1 MNSKKSI
8 ATIQKAIIIGVALYV
23 VLPDIFI
30 GPIDDT
36 AIALVAGIAETV
48 LGFAKSRIAEP
59 VHDKRLVESLHEE
72 LENY

>member
-1 MNSKKSI
+1 MNSKTSI
-8 ATIQKAIIIGVALYV
+8 STIQKVIIIGAALYV

-36 AIALVAGIAETV
+36 VMALIAGIAEVV

-59 VHDKRLVESLHEE
+59 VHDEW
-72 LENY
+72 ENY